1 VSLTE
6 LELEAASDQA
16 EAVEQRLFDLG
27 AASVEF
33 GDAGDEPLFEP
44 PPGAHPL
51 WRAVRV
57 KAIFT
62 DSLRAEIAA
71 AALAQDQ
78 LSARLTTV
86 ADQDWV
92 RAGLAGLTR
101 IHSGGDLWIVP
112 SWEPLPEVERG
123 VFVHLDPGLAF
134 GTGSHPTT
142 AMCLAALA
150 EAPPLGQCVLDYGCG
165 SGILAIAALKLG
177 ATCAL
182 GVDIDPQALQAT
194 RSNAERNGIGAD
206 TLETTST
213 GVEPPAGGLR
223 PDSCQHPCRAPGGT
237 RTDPGD
243 SARGPGHVCCS
254 RGCWIGR
261 PTKSWQPIGMIST
274 SASGRSGMAGSCS
287 KGGGADDPRTRK
299 RRPQPAAAS
308 A

>member
-16 EAVEQRLFDLG
+16 EAVEQRLFELG

-213 GVEPPAGGLR
+213 GVEPPAGGFDLILANILA
-223 PDSCQHPCRAPGGT
+223 APLVALAPT
-237 RTDPGD
+237 LAF
-243 SARGPGHVCCS
+243 SARPGARLLLAGLLDWQADEVMAAYRHDFD
-254 RGCWIGR
+254 IG
-261 PTKSWQPIGMIST
+261 IG
-274 SASGRSGMAGSCS
+274 AERDGWVLLEGR
-287 KGGGADDPRTRK
+287 
-299 RRPQPAAAS
+299 RR
-308 A
+308 